1 MTASIVH
8 WAVAVLAVGVCG
20 AMAARLIRQEHEH
33 EHERL
38 YGRAPGW
45 PRFHRPVRHRVPGL
59 PLDGMLTGQEEAA
72 IEDIE
77 RQLRGDR
84 RP

>member
-1 MTASIVH
+1 MTASVVQ
-8 WAVAVLAVGVCG
+8 WVVAVLALGVCG
-20 AMAARLIRQEHEH
+20 AMVARQIRNER

-45 PRFHRPVRHRVPGL
+45 PRFHRPLRHRVPGL

-72 IEDIE
+72 IEEIE
-77 RQLRGDR
+77 RQLREDR

>member
-1 MTASIVH
+1 MTASIVQ
-8 WAVAVLAVGVCG
+8 WAVAIVAVAVCG
-20 AMAARLIRQEHEH
+20 VMIMRLIRHQD

-45 PRFHRPVRHRVPGL
+45 PRFHRPLRHRVPGL
-59 PLDGMLTGQEEAA
+59 PQDGMLTGQEEAA
-72 IEDIE
+72 IEALE
-77 RQLRGDR
+77 RQLREDR

>member
-1 MTASIVH
+1 MTVSIVH
-8 WAVAVLAVGVCG
+8 WAAAVLAVGVCA
-20 AMAARLIRQEHEH
+20 AMAARLIRNEP

-45 PRFHRPVRHRVPGL
+45 PRFHRPIRHRVPGL
-59 PLDGMLTGQEEAA
+59 PADGMLTGQEEAA
-72 IEDIE
+72 IQDIE
-77 RQLRGDR
+77 RQLREDR

>member
-20 AMAARLIRQEHEH
+20 AMVARLIRQEP

-45 PRFHRPVRHRVPGL
+45 PRFHRPLRHRVPGL

-72 IEDIE
+72 IEEIE
-77 RQLRGDR
+77 RQLREDR

>member
-1 MTASIVH
+1 VTASIVQ
-8 WAVAVLAVGVCG
+8 WAVAVLALGECG
-20 AMAARLIRQEHEH
+20 AAAARLIRQEP

-45 PRFHRPVRHRVPGL
+45 PRFHRPLRHRVPGL
-59 PLDGMLTGQEEAA
+59 PRDGMLTGQEEAA
-72 IEDIE
+72 IEEIE
-77 RQLRGDR
+77 RQLREDR